1 MLLPIFIGILSFT
14 NYQSINDKCLFK
26 PKKQLYRTR
35 FSCDTYKPSK
45 IIIPESLDWREYNL
59 VTPIKNQG
67 DCGSCWTFSAT
78 GAMEGAWAKN
88 TSILVSLSEQ
98 QILDCVKKDNG
109 CEGGEMNDA
118 FEYAIENSLCIEAQD
133 PYVAQD
139 ENCIK
144 CKSGIQFSSCKNIQT
159 NNQLDLKDAVANFG
173 PVSVAIQADQSIFR
187 DYRNGIITDKN
198 CGTNLNH
205 GVLIVGY
212 GEEDN
217 LKYWLVKNSWGTNWG
232 EDGYVK
238 ILRSDDVNDVGICGI
253 AMQPSFP
260 IV

>member
-1 MLLPIFIGILSFT
+1 
-14 NYQSINDKCLFK
+14 
-26 PKKQLYRTR
+26 
-35 FSCDTYKPSK
+35 
-45 IIIPESLDWREYNL
+45 
-59 VTPIKNQG
+59 
-67 DCGSCWTFSAT
+67 
-78 GAMEGAWAKN
+78 MEGAWAKN
-88 TSILVSLSEQ
+88 TSILLTLSEQ

-118 FEYAIENSLCIEAQD
+118 FEYAIENSLCVESED
-133 PYVAQD
+133 PYMAED
-139 ENCIK
+139 EKCIK
-144 CKSGIQFSSCKNIQT
+144 CESAIQFSSCKNVQT

-173 PVSVAIQADQSIFR
+173 PISVAIQADKSIFR

-212 GEEDN
+212 GEEDD

-238 ILRSDDVNDVGICGI
+238 ILRSDNVNDVGICCI